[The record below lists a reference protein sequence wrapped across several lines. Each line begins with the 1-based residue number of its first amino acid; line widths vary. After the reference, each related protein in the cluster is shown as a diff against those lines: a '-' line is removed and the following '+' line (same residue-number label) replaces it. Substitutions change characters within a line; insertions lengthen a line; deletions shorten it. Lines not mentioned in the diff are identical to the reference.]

1 VNLRRLLGLRP
12 PPPPADEWERRYQRG
27 YAGDATD
34 IAEAGHFALVAAYI
48 RAAAGTAPRVVDAG
62 CGRGQLLDQ
71 FGRGEIGTY
80 WAFDLS
86 ETAVRDARARASRLG
101 LAEDGITVG
110 GFDDWK
116 PQQPLDAVIF
126 CESLTYA
133 SDPLAMLERY
143 MGYLAD
149 GGCGVVSL
157 YRNRQAI
164 TIGKRIERSFSVI
177 DSSSVV
183 HRSGKRW
190 DVRLLRPG
198 AR

>member
-1 VNLRRLLGLRP
+1 MNGSVATSAAMPATQRTSRKRATSRWSQRTSAQ
-12 PPPPADEWERRYQRG
+12 PPARRR
-27 YAGDATD
+27 AWWMRDV
-34 IAEAGHFALVAAYI
+34 VAASFSTSS
-48 RAAAGTAPRVVDAG
+48 AVAKLAPTGPSTFRRRPCA
-62 CGRGQLLDQ
+62 
-71 FGRGEIGTY
+71 T
-80 WAFDLS
+80 
-86 ETAVRDARARASRLG
+86 
-101 LAEDGITVG
+101 EDGITVG